1 MNNNKISLVVVALAI
16 VAAAATTLGFT
27 PVQVANARCN
37 GGSICQHNSQSSQV
51 NAAIISGSNVG
62 NQAASNSV
70 TVTSGC
76 GAGCGG

>member
-1 MNNNKISLVVVALAI
+1 M
-16 VAAAATTLGFT
+16 
-27 PVQVANARCN
+27 QMQDANARCN
-37 GGSICQHNSQSSQV
+37 GGSICQHNSQSSHV
-51 NAAIISGSNVG
+51 NAAIISRSNVG